1 MDYEGYKL
9 VDKVIIFAKD
19 IEADYL
25 PAFVAD
31 PLNKSQVKN
40 AKEWAS
46 YKEYGHYNKELNK
59 FERSREIEGLQFNFD
74 NSGFRLSLLDC
85 AGHSSQGGKLS
96 FWNCIIEKESKKF
109 KIGINTNLLLDVLK
123 EGTFEKGVCKE
134 NVCFVSKNGQ
144 TGVCIEKGEIYKH
157 AIKDMQLK
165 QNVKN
170 QQTTHYKFGD
180 CVRTVTLNE
189 IYLGKMYKYYDVVT
203 DKKTCCGGYHYTLKV
218 IKLRNP
224 KPIHIFSS
232 SANIKHI
239 EDIFNKPYLIS
250 TKDKLTKRIIDN
262 TSTITVDITEHE
274 FNDLFY
280 KKLSTFDEYRK
291 FDYFKDYYT
300 EELILYDMLNSTLFG
315 IADEFKE
322 IDEHTKEL
330 MDKYNF
336 KYEEE

>member
-9 VDKVIIFAKD
+9 VDKVVIFAKN

-40 AKEWAS
+40 AKEWARC
-46 YKEYGHYNKELNK
+46 KEYSPYNKELDK
-59 FERSREIEGLQFNFD
+59 FELLKEIEGLQFNFD

-144 TGVCIEKGEIYKH
+144 TGVCIENGEIYKH
-157 AIKDMQLK
+157 ALKDMQLK

-203 DKKTCCGGYHYTLKV
+203 DVKPCWGGYYYTDTAKV

-224 KPIHIFSS
+224 KPVHIFAKAS
-232 SANIKHI
+232 NIDSI
-239 EDIFNKPYLIS
+239 SEIFDKPYLFHIRNNMP
-250 TKDKLTKRIIDN
+250 KRIVNND
-262 TSTITVDITEHE
+262 STINIDLTMEE
-274 FNDLFY
+274 FDKRFYSQYSIFDNFCSKYDFY
-280 KKLSTFDEYRK
+280 KN
-291 FDYFKDYYT
+291 
-300 EELILYDMLNSTLFG
+300 EESVLFSMLVCSSFG
-315 IADEFKE
+315 ISDSFKE

-330 MDKYNF
+330 MNKYNF